1 MTTSIAWATLLAALL
16 AGTASAGP
24 GHDHGEP
31 TTTTA
36 TTSSPRF
43 AAHSDLFE
51 LVGIANGATLLL
63 YLDSYAS
70 NTPIGVADIE
80 LELQPAS
87 GAARKFKAAQAEDG
101 SFKIDLGKPLAEGVT
116 AITATIRARI
126 ADKPEDDLLSG
137 SIEIPSRPADST
149 AHGGDI
155 PIRALGTA
163 GAVLALLIGLF
174 IGFRFRAR
182 RARRI
187 GGLT

>member
-1 MTTSIAWATLLAALL
+1 MTTSIVWAALL
-16 AGTASAGP
+16 ATALVGPASAGP
-24 GHDHGEP
+24 GHDHGEAP
-31 TTTTA
+31 PASASAA
-36 TTSSPRF
+36 TPRF

-51 LVGIANGATLLL
+51 LVGIAHGATLLL
-63 YLDSYAS
+63 YLDSFAG
-70 NTPIGVADIE
+70 NVPIVVADIE

-87 GAARKFKAAQAEDG
+87 GAARKFKAAQAADG

-155 PIRALGTA
+155 PIRALGAA
-163 GAVLALLIGLF
+163 GAVLALLTGLF
-174 IGFRFRAR
+174 IWFRFRAR
-182 RARRI
+182 RARSS

>member
-1 MTTSIAWATLLAALL
+1 MTNHIVSAALLAALL

-24 GHDHGEP
+24 GHDHGETP
-31 TTTTA
+31 PITA

-63 YLDSYAS
+63 YLDSFAN
-70 NTPIGVADIE
+70 NTPISVADIE
-80 LELQPAS
+80 LELQSAS
-87 GAARKFKAAQAEDG
+87 GAARKFKAAQGEDG
-101 SFKIDLGKPLAEGVT
+101 TFKIDLGKPLAEGVT

-126 ADKPEDDLLSG
+126 ADKAEDDLLSG
-137 SIEIPSRPADST
+137 SIEIPSRLADTS

-155 PIRALGTA
+155 PIRALVAA
-163 GAVLALLIGLF
+163 GAVLALLTGLF
-174 IGFRFRAR
+174 VWFRFRAR
-182 RARRI
+182 RARSI